1 MKSIQFDYASG
12 LLIGALSGRV
22 TKFLSYEPE
31 IANFMAANLHF
42 DALSYAVIDDD
53 DTGDSILHIKT
64 PDGRRVEFPMKYN
77 IGEIAEFDESVDRLC
92 RRYRAAR
99 ALTPFDT
106 AVDIDVTK
114 KYYLRIT
121 GVKMVRLSNMRIDDM
136 LKCGLCRARIND
148 KIRYLLPDYDGCSAT
163 VYMTSCQAMMALAYR
178 VLPRS
183 VVVENPV
190 WMMYEFEILDED
202 EYLKIIADDNEK
214 TIEDGIC

>member
-12 LLIGALSGRV
+12 LLIGALSERV

-64 PDGRRVEFPMKYN
+64 PDGRRVEFPLKYN
-77 IGEIAEFDESVDRLC
+77 IGEIIEIEGSVDRLLRC
-92 RRYRAAR
+92 YRAAR

-106 AVDIDVTK
+106 AVDIDTNK

-121 GVKMVRLSNMRIDDM
+121 GVKMVRLSHMRIDDM

-163 VYMTSCQAMMALAYR
+163 VYMTSTQAMMALAYR
-178 VLPRS
+178 VLPQS

-190 WMMYEFEILDED
+190 WVMYEFEILDED

-214 TIEDGIC
+214 TIEDRIC

>member
-22 TKFLSYEPE
+22 TKYLSYEPE

-42 DALSYAVIDDD
+42 DALSYAVIEDD
-53 DTGDSILHIKT
+53 DTGDSLLHIKT
-64 PDGRRVEFPMKYN
+64 PDGRLVEFPLKYN
-77 IGEIAEFDESVDRLC
+77 IGEIVEIEDSVKRFL

-106 AVDIDVTK
+106 AVDIDANK
-114 KYYLRIT
+114 KYYLRIV
-121 GVKMVRLSNMRIDDM
+121 GLKMVRLSHMRIDDM

-163 VYMTSCQAMMALAYR
+163 VYMTSTQAMMALAYR
-178 VLPRS
+178 ILPQS

-190 WMMYEFEILDED
+190 WMMYEFEMLDED